1 MNLTKITKTIYNL
14 CEDLRETMMDLSI
27 YYQHS
32 FVQVPFHS
40 FCWQPI
46 QSAGKNVEALWAPKG
61 SHRSVARH
69 VCLHG
74 LSCFFHGSRGSR
86 GSHPVPA
93 FL

>member
-1 MNLTKITKTIYNL
+1 MNLTKITKTIYKL

-46 QSAGKNVEALWAPKG
+46 QSAGEILKPCGLPKDRTAVLVGMFVFMASAVFSWFTWNCG
-61 SHRSVARH
+61 SH
-69 VCLHG
+69 L
-74 LSCFFHGSRGSR
+74 
-86 GSHPVPA
+86 VPG